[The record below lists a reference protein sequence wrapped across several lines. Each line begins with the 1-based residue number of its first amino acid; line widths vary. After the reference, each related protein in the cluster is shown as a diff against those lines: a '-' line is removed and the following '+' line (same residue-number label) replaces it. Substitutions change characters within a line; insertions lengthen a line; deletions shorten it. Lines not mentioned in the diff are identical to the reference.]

1 MLKKAIFAPYYFL
14 IMHETSQ
21 HKAGFIH
28 LLGKPNVGKSTLFN
42 RLIKTSLAIT
52 TPKAQTT
59 RQTLIGIDNGADYQA
74 IYVDT
79 PGYITP
85 SYPLQQ
91 AMMRDVTRSIPGS
104 DLCCWVVDI
113 KEEVQADF
121 FPPSWKKVTFPC
133 FLLINKRDL
142 VDREKGEEIKKAWQ
156 AVVPSQ
162 MEVHLMSALCK
173 ADVKALARQWID
185 ILPTH
190 PPYYDREMLT
200 DRPEKFVV
208 AEMIRKALF
217 LHYKQEIPYSTQ
229 VDISQFSERD
239 GIVHIQATIYVERE
253 TQKRILIGKQGKDL
267 KEVGIAARQ
276 EIERF
281 LQQKVFL
288 RTHVK
293 VAPKWRHNPA
303 LLEKWGYT

>member
-1 MLKKAIFAPYYFL
+1 MMNDAA
-14 IMHETSQ
+14 

-42 RLIKTSLAIT
+42 HLIKTPLAIT
-52 TPKAQTT
+52 THKAQTT
-59 RQTLIGIDNGADYQA
+59 RQTLIGIDNGPAYQA
-74 IYVDT
+74 VYVDT

-85 SYPLQQ
+85 AYPLQQ

-113 KEEVQADF
+113 KDEVEADF
-121 FPPSWKKVTFPC
+121 FPSTWKKATFPC

-142 VDREKGEEIKKAWQ
+142 LDREKGAQVKQAWE
-156 AVVPSQ
+156 AVVPSHMQ
-162 MEVHLMSALCK
+162 VYLISALCK
-173 ADVKALARQWID
+173 ADVKALAKQLID

-190 PPYYDREMLT
+190 PPYYNKEMLT
-200 DRPEKFVV
+200 DRPQTFIV
-208 AEMIRKALF
+208 AEIVRKALF

-229 VDISQFSERD
+229 VEISTFSERGD
-239 GIVHIQATIYVERE
+239 IAHVEATIYVERE

-267 KEVGIAARQ
+267 KEVGTAARK
-276 EIERF
+276 ELEKF

-288 RTHVK
+288 RQYVK

-303 LLEKWGYT
+303 ILEKWGYT